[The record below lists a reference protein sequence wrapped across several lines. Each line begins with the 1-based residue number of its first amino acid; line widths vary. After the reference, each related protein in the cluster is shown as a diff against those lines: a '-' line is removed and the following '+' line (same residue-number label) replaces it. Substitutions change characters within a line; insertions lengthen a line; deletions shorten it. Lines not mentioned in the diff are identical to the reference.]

1 LSIIKIIIKINGNK
15 GFGIKDDAV
24 DGLGL

>member
-1 LSIIKIIIKINGNK
+1 MIKMMIGINGNK

-24 DGLGL
+24 NGLGL